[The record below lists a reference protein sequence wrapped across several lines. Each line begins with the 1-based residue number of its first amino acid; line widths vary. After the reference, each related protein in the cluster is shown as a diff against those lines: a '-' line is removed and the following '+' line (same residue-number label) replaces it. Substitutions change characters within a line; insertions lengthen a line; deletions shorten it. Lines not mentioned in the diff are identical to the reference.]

1 MTVIERIRKAVDN
14 LDCEEDNIDKLIALA
29 YYIGREEATREVSD
43 KYNAVLAEQRE
54 RADNCRYHKLA
65 HQIIGSAR
73 YIHTGD
79 YSQDMKTMFGSD
91 ETEL

>member
-1 MTVIERIRKAVDN
+1 MTVIERIRKSVAN
-14 LDCEEDNIDKLIALA
+14 LNCEEDNLDKLIALA

-43 KYNAVLAEQRE
+43 KYNAVLLEQRE
-54 RADNCRYHKLA
+54 RADACRYHKFA
-65 HQIIGSAR
+65 HQIIGSVR

-91 ETEL
+91 ETAL

>member
-14 LDCEEDNIDKLIALA
+14 LNCEEDNLDKLIALA

-54 RADNCRYHKLA
+54 RADNCRYHNLA
-65 HQIIGSAR
+65 HQIIGSVR
-73 YIHTGD
+73 YIPTGD
-79 YSQDMKTMFGSD
+79 YAQTMKSTFGSD

>member
-14 LDCEEDNIDKLIALA
+14 LNCEEDSLDKLIALA

-43 KYNAVLAEQRE
+43 KYNVVLSKQRE
-54 RADNCRYHKLA
+54 RADNCRYHNLA
-65 HQIIGSAR
+65 HQIIGSVR

>member
-14 LDCEEDNIDKLIALA
+14 LNCEEDSLDKLIALA
-29 YYIGREEATREVSD
+29 YYIGREEAAREVSD

-54 RADNCRYHKLA
+54 RADKCRYHNLA
-65 HQIIGSAR
+65 HQIIGSVR
-73 YIHTGD
+73 YIHSGD